1 MLCGNLPIKP
11 GSVGKAVC
19 GYIIKIFNEGNEVQ
33 ANQQGYVVVKLHY
46 LQERCFLW
54 KDNTRFRTGY
64 LEQFPGYYFQVTEDI
79 KMRMT
84 IFISLEESMMLSML
98 QDIGFQR
105 LRWKK

>member
-1 MLCGNLPIKP
+1 M
-11 GSVGKAVC
+11 
-19 GYIIKIFNEGNEVQ
+19 EET
-33 ANQQGYVVVKLHY
+33 
-46 LQERCFLW
+46 
-54 KDNTRFRTGY
+54 TRFKTGY

-105 LRWKK
+105 LRWK

>member
-1 MLCGNLPIKP
+1 MKKEMKC
-11 GSVGKAVC
+11 S
-19 GYIIKIFNEGNEVQ
+19 
-33 ANQQGYVVVKLHY
+33 NQQGYVVVKLP
-46 LQERCFLW
+46 LPPGTLLNLW

-64 LEQFPGYYFQVTEDI
+64 LEQFLAIIFQVTEDI